1 MLGLPEKY
9 HDWIRLKEGEEE
21 EEGVGAEAEVAPH
34 GAVPAAPAG

>member
-9 HDWIRLKEGEEE
+9 CDWIRLKEGEE

-34 GAVPAAPAG
+34 GAAPAAPAG